1 MWILYAF
8 ASALFAGLTAILAKI
23 GIKKTDSTL
32 ATAIRTIIVLL
43 FTWLMVFIV
52 GSQNQ
57 VSQIDAKTYLFLA
70 LSGFAT
76 GASWL
81 CYFKALQL
89 GEIQKVTP
97 IDKSSIILTMLL
109 AIIFLGEPLTWFK
122 LFAIILISLGTWLM
136 VYVPKQKLPTDSAK
150 AKRSPSSN
158 NLWMLYAFGSAIF
171 AALTAILGK
180 VGIRGVE
187 SNLGTA
193 LRTVVVLLMAWMM
206 VLISGKQKEI
216 KSIDKRSW
224 LFLILSGF
232 ATGSSWLF
240 YYRALKDGQASIV
253 VPIDKLSILVTIAFS
268 YFVFHEKLQKRAA
281 FGLLAIVVGTL
292 VLLIK

>member
-8 ASALFAGLTAILAKI
+8 ASAFFAGLTAILAKI

-32 ATAIRTIIVLL
+32 ATAIRTVVVLL

-52 GSQNQ
+52 GSQTQ
-57 VSQIDAKTYLFLA
+57 IGQIDAKTYLFLA
-70 LSGFAT
+70 LSGLAT

-89 GEIQKVTP
+89 GEISKVTP

-109 AIIFLGEPLTWFK
+109 AILFLGEPFTWLK
-122 LFAIILISLGTWLM
+122 LLAIVLISLGTWLM
-136 VYVPKQKLPTDSAK
+136 VYKPKQSHPAQSETTKSNA
-150 AKRSPSSN
+150 SPN

-180 VGIRGVE
+180 VGIQGVE

-193 LRTVVVLLMAWMM
+193 LRTMVVLVMAWIM
-206 VLISGKQKEI
+206 VLTTGKQKDL

-232 ATGSSWLF
+232 ATGGSWLF

-281 FGLLAIVVGTL
+281 LGLLAIVVGTL

>member
-8 ASALFAGLTAILAKI
+8 GSAFFAGLTAILAKI

-32 ATAIRTIIVLL
+32 ATAIRTIVVLF
-43 FTWLMVFIV
+43 FTWVMVFIV
-52 GSQNQ
+52 GSQ
-57 VSQIDAKTYLFLA
+57 SQIGEIDPKTLLFLG
-70 LSGFAT
+70 LSGLAT

-81 CYFKALQL
+81 CYFRALQL

-97 IDKSSIILTMLL
+97 IDKSSIILTMLMAMIL
-109 AIIFLGEPLTWFK
+109 LNEPFTWVK
-122 LFAIILISLGTWLM
+122 LVAIILISLGTWLM
-136 VYVPKQKLPTDSAK
+136 VHNPSKVPQP
-150 AKRSPSSN
+150 PSEAEAAAPAAIKP
-158 NLWMLYAFGSAIF
+158 WMLYAFGSAFF

-193 LRTVVVLLMAWMM
+193 LRTVVVLVMAWLM
-206 VLISGKQKEI
+206 VFVTGKQKGI
-216 KSIDKRSW
+216 KAIDKRSW
-224 LFLILSGF
+224 LFIILSGF
-232 ATGSSWLF
+232 ATGASWLL

-268 YFVFHEKLQKRAA
+268 YFVFHERLNKRATI
-281 FGLLAIVVGTL
+281 GLLAIVVGTL

>member
-1 MWILYAF
+1 MWIVYAF

-32 ATAIRTIIVLL
+32 ATAIRTIVVLL

-57 VSQIDAKTYLFLA
+57 LGQIDTKTYLFLA

-109 AIIFLGEPLTWFK
+109 AIVFLGEPLTWLK
-122 LFAIILISLGTWLM
+122 LLAILLISLGTWLM
-136 VYVPKQKLPTDSAK
+136 VYVPTHTLPVQFGK
-150 AKRSPSSN
+150 AARNTTPSK
-158 NLWMLYAFGSAIF
+158 LWMLYAFGSAIF

-193 LRTVVVLLMAWMM
+193 LRTVVVLVMAWIM
-206 VLISGKQKEI
+206 VFITGKQKGL
-216 KSIDKRSW
+216 KTIDKRSW

-232 ATGSSWLF
+232 ATGGSWLF

-281 FGLLAIVVGTL
+281 LGLLAIVVGTL

>member
-32 ATAIRTIIVLL
+32 ATAIRTVIVLL

-57 VSQIDAKTYLFLA
+57 IGQLDARTYIFLA
-70 LSGFAT
+70 LSGLAT

-109 AIIFLGEPLTWFK
+109 AIAFLGEPLTWLK
-122 LFAIILISLGTWLM
+122 ALAIILISLGTWLM
-136 VYVPKQKLPTDSAK
+136 VYIPKRNLPVQSGSAERDT
-150 AKRSPSSN
+150 RSKK
-158 NLWMLYAFGSAIF
+158 LWMFYAFGSAIF

-193 LRTVVVLLMAWMM
+193 LRTVVVLVMAWIM
-206 VLISGKQKEI
+206 VFITGKQKGL
-216 KSIDKRSW
+216 KAIDRRSW
-224 LFLILSGF
+224 LFLVLSGF
-232 ATGSSWLF
+232 ATGGSWLF

-268 YFVFHEKLQKRAA
+268 YVVFKEKLQKRAA
-281 FGLLAIVVGTL
+281 LGLLAIVVGTL